1 MGWSGEIDRG
11 WASLNSHVG
20 IVVHGESSLS
30 FVRLPILVLW
40 LVSYLSNVYVW
51 GSRRRRQN
59 HPLWRT
65 RIRNVR
71 ERELLCNNNMKME
84 WMVGR
89 WYISQCLDAL
99 IYLSHTIADPLFI
112 ISLVW
117 DIETVRSLLVPLVWI
132 KRSLHSH
139 SFRVLQSFSTVPWL
153 LSSSEVCSR
162 YYSKCAGRA
171 LTVHYTI
178 PSSSSLPG
186 LRIIAV
192 DRSRQLD
199 WPNNNNTL
207 RSSRT
212 PGTRF
217 TTFSPNPGRRQAS
230 KQAVGAQYEIN
241 LGNKS
246 VVPSKQI
253 PLTHSGDDA
262 KV

>member
-1 MGWSGEIDRG
+1 
-11 WASLNSHVG
+11 
-20 IVVHGESSLS
+20 
-30 FVRLPILVLW
+30 
-40 LVSYLSNVYVW
+40 
-51 GSRRRRQN
+51 
-59 HPLWRT
+59 
-65 RIRNVR
+65 
-71 ERELLCNNNMKME
+71 
-84 WMVGR
+84 MVGR

-117 DIETVRSLLVPLVWI
+117 DIETVRLLLVPLVWI

-241 LGNKS
+241 LENKS
-246 VVPSKQI
+246 VECPAKRFRWLIQEMTQKFNLKVKITQHVEKGRRCTQSPRQSVARVHRGQCFLYTDTEFKPRRETQAQI
-253 PLTHSGDDA
+253 FAHCRRCW
-262 KV
+262 